1 MNKEPTEPS
10 KILEF
15 IDSLPNSNR
24 ENGALFQL
32 RQVTYEKVLKQLKA
46 LHNDTSTCPD
56 GIPVCYIK
64 LVQDSLSSPLTH
76 VINAFIKTNDLPSSW
91 KCAWI
96 FPINKVPTPVEK
108 LDFHLIAILP
118 ALSKIFERLVCSQV
132 IEFIENLQLY
142 KDTVT
147 GFRKGYST
155 GSALLK
161 LRDDIRTAMKSGEL
175 SIIMLISFSKAF
187 DTISHEMLMHTI
199 HKYDFSKDF
208 LQDVNK

>member
-1 MNKEPTEPS
+1 MNKEPTKPS

-32 RQVTYEKVLKQLKA
+32 CQVTYEKVLKQLKA
-46 LHNDTSTCPD
+46 LRNDTSTGPD
-56 GIPVCYIK
+56 GIPVRYIK
-64 LVQDSLSSPLTH
+64 LVLDSLSSPLTH
-76 VINAFIKTNDLPSSW
+76 IISAFIESNNFPSSW
-91 KCAWI
+91 KCARI
-96 FPINKVPTPVEK
+96 VPIDKVPTPVEK
-108 LDFHLIAILP
+108 SDFRPIAILP

-155 GSALLK
+155 GSAL
-161 LRDDIRTAMKSGEL
+161 RS
-175 SIIMLISFSKAF
+175 
-187 DTISHEMLMHTI
+187 
-199 HKYDFSKDF
+199 
-208 LQDVNK
+208 